1 MKFVSLLQQS
11 FPMGNRKISVDVK
24 LAAIHL
30 YEQGILE
37 LHEIP
42 NCVGFS
48 PISVYLLSSQEAL

>member
-1 MKFVSLLQQS
+1 
-11 FPMGNRKISVDVK
+11 MGNRKISVDAK
-24 LAAIHL
+24 LAAIRL

-48 PISVYLLSSQEAL
+48 PISMYLEVLMGWTRAR